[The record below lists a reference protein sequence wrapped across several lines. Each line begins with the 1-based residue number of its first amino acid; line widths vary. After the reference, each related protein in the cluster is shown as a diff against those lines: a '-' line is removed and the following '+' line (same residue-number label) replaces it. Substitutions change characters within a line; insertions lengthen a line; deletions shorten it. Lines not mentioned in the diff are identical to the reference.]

1 MDFYL
6 TCFPDWRELS
16 QLSDPRVEKIVKN
29 CVADLTMEGM
39 TCTEEDIARM
49 RRVAS
54 GETTADEEI
63 AKIVARYRK

>member
-1 MDFYL
+1 M
-6 TCFPDWRELS
+6 TTTAEEA
-16 QLSDPRVEKIVKN
+16 RVERIVRT
-29 CVADLTMEGM
+29 CVADLAMEGM

-63 AKIVARYRK
+63 EKIKARYRKS